1 MHCATHRHARCHGI
15 GAAPQRPVRVLYA
28 CAPAAIGI
36 RDKAPR
42 SRCGAPARA
51 NDNAGLRRP
60 ILFKCRSPSGLGRQK
75 HRTAGHTA
83 LLPLIAPPTR
93 ICGSRLA
100 RHDSH
105 LQRDAPVRR
114 QYARGFTLVEMMIIL
129 AIVGVLAAMA
139 IPAYQNYVARAK
151 VSEGLILA
159 QPLRHAVV
167 EYIAINGG
175 LPQVENNTWNLIL
188 DELGVANDSESGA
201 ASGAYVKRIWWNNNA
216 DHPGIR
222 IKYDGG
228 ALDDRLLYLQAN
240 ISAGV
245 IAWECTAP
253 SSRGVPD
260 SYLPARCR

>member
-1 MHCATHRHARCHGI
+1 MHCATHGHARCHVI
-15 GAAPQRPVRVLYA
+15 GAAPQRPVGGSYA
-28 CAPAAIGI
+28 SAPASTGGQ
-36 RDKAPR
+36 DNAPR
-42 SRCGAPARA
+42 LRCHRPARA
-51 NDNAGLRRP
+51 RGHAGVQALALYTGSCFQR
-60 ILFKCRSPSGLGRQK
+60 LGRQK
-75 HRTAGHTA
+75 YSTAHHTA
-83 LLPLIAPPTR
+83 LPTLILAPTR
-93 ICGSRLA
+93 IGGA
-100 RHDSH
+100 R
-105 LQRDAPVRR
+105 VKRR
-114 QYARGFTLVEMMIIL
+114 QALGFTLIEMMIML

-175 LPQVENNTWNLIL
+175 LPDVENNTWNLIL

-201 ASGAYVKRIWWNNNA
+201 ASGVYVKRIWWNNNA

-228 ALDDRLLYLQAN
+228 ALDDRLLYLQAK
-240 ISAGV
+240 ISAGA

-253 SSRGVPD
+253 SGRGVPD